1 MTLVPVEAAK
11 NIKNAAELWYNNIVA
26 KTCLELSKINNIV
39 AIKRVINEASA
50 C

>member
-1 MTLVPVEAAK
+1 MTPVPVEAAK

-26 KTCLELSKINNIV
+26 
-39 AIKRVINEASA
+39 IKKVINEASA